1 MSQKTTLRA
10 LLAAGVASALVAA
23 SATGAFAEPVDS
35 AEPESNNA
43 TAPAETGLQDE
54 SQNLESEADSD
65 EDASTADAPEND
77 EEAVDNSAAANE
89 GSANEELELDN
100 EDELAE
106 DGPSAEDG
114 DDADAAPA
122 EDDEDVVKPVLEN
135 SVEGDLHAE
144 AEWTVTK
151 KTVKDVSKV
160 SGPAGS
166 KVPVAYQVDLSARGI
181 VTDVLIEGTLSVKN
195 PNKAAQT
202 YTLEAFLKNGSTEET
217 AKEISNSVCS
227 FTGKDAD
234 PNTPGH
240 QVKID
245 AGQELDFTYECTSE
259 GGWFEAAA
267 LDSVPYNFWTFL
279 RAITLGLD
287 EDGIAEIATKV
298 DTSHVNVHN
307 AELDVYD
314 VNLSDVEGDAVH
326 LGTVAATDGS
336 GQFKYVMNLT
346 VPADKCLDY
355 VNAVYAVGDVVW
367 VEELEGELDILTDQA
382 TVTACPEAPATTKPT
397 VKTAAAV
404 TATTTTGEGELA
416 KTGAESPML
425 GGIGAGLIGLGALAF
440 GLSRRARKA

>member
-23 SATGAFAEPVDS
+23 SATGAFAEPTDP
-35 AEPESNNA
+35 A
-43 TAPAETGLQDE
+43 APASDVDASVGLQDGE
-54 SQNLESEADSD
+54 GDNAAAADVD
-65 EDASTADAPEND
+65 NDADTVDAPEID
-77 EEAVDNSAAANE
+77 EEAADNSDAADE
-89 GSANEELELDN
+89 GPADEESEVV
-100 EDELAE
+100 
-106 DGPSAEDG
+106 SG
-114 DDADAAPA
+114 DDQV
-122 EDDEDVVKPVLEN
+122 EDDSSEPEGDVASVEGGEEKIVDEVVKPVLEN

-166 KVPVAYQVDLSARGI
+166 KVQVAYQVDLSAWGI

-202 YTLEAFLKNGSTEET
+202 YTLEAFLKNGSTKET
-217 AKEISNSVCS
+217 AKEISNSVCA

-279 RAITLGLD
+279 RAITLGLN
-287 EDGIAEIATKV
+287 EEGIAEIATKV

-355 VNAVYAVGDVVW
+355 VNAVYAVGDFVW

-404 TATTTTGEGELA
+404 TAATTTGEGELA

-425 GGIGAGLIGLGALAF
+425 GGIGVGLIGLGALAF